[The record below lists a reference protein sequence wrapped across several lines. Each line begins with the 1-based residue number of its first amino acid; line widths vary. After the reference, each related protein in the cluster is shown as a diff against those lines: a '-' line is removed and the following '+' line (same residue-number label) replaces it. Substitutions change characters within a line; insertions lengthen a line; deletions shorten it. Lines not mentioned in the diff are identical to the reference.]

1 MIIHIYVYELI
12 LCHNSHL
19 GPPARYYLYYF
30 TLLKYKIKQMTFHLN
45 MFSKALE
52 RKVEIRSS
60 SYITHLPLCNIES
73 VSHVCKLF
81 VFFPITIYK

>member
-1 MIIHIYVYELI
+1 MCEMIEFQNHEERRS
-12 LCHNSHL
+12 N
-19 GPPARYYLYYF
+19 

-73 VSHVCKLF
+73 ASHVCILF
-81 VFFPITIYK
+81 VFFRITIYK

>member
-1 MIIHIYVYELI
+1 MNEIQNREERRS
-12 LCHNSHL
+12 N
-19 GPPARYYLYYF
+19 

-45 MFSKALE
+45 MFSKAIR

-73 VSHVCKLF
+73 VSHVCKSLF
-81 VFFPITIYK
+81 SFYQLISNKLFLA